1 MALLPLLEIVIRKFY
16 ASGIPGSATWV
27 QHLALWVGFLG
38 AAIAA
43 RKGEMLSLTA
53 GSALL
58 KDKWKNAADVFTTG
72 VGFAVCAVLAKGSL
86 VLVLVEREGG
96 RDLALGLPV
105 WVAQTIMPIG
115 FSVIGIRI
123 LARLPGGWRAR
134 AIAASFVAV
143 PILLGWTEDLPG
155 SGVLL
160 PLLLIIVL
168 ATTLGAPIFVG
179 LGGVAA
185 VLLWNNYDPVS
196 AIAVETYN
204 LALKPILPTIPL
216 FTLAGYILAEG
227 GTPGRLVRLF
237 RSVFG
242 WMPGGVAIVA
252 IGVCAFF
259 TSFTGGSGVTIL
271 AMGGLL
277 YPMLLE
283 EKYPEQFSS
292 GLLTSAGSLGLLFPP
307 SLAVILYGLVAEID
321 IRKLFVSG
329 WVPAI
334 LEITLVAAFALLYSR
349 RSAVVRVPFH
359 ARRALAALWQAKWE
373 VAIPVILLGSILGGF
388 ATLVEAA
395 AVTVLYALL
404 LEFVIYRDLHIRRD
418 LLRVVGNAATL
429 IGGVLIIL
437 GVALGL
443 TNYLVIA
450 RIPLQAV
457 EWVQNVRRITSVLP
471 PSLERLSPHRRMPH
485 GHLLRDRCGGSSHYS
500 PGARLRCGSVSP
512 GYHLSHEP
520 GAGLLD
526 PPGRHESLLGVLS
539 LQTAAARNLSRRIS
553 LPGDSSRG
561 GLAGDLHTGLDGIS
575 PPPAGD
581 GINETPSAR
590 TR

>member
-1 MALLPLLEIVIRKFY
+1 MRKAHLLEDGLSALALLTMALLPLLEIVIRKFY

-155 SGVLL
+155 SGALL

-204 LALKPILPTIPL
+204 LALKPILPTIPAL
-216 FTLAGYILAEG
+216 HVWPATSWRRVERR
-227 GTPGRLVRLF
+227 GRLVRLF

-307 SLAVILYGLVAEID
+307 S
-321 IRKLFVSG
+321 SG
-329 WVPAI
+329 GDPLWIGGGDRYPEA
-334 LEITLVAAFALLYSR
+334 LRQRMGASDSRNHARRRFRSLLQQTLRRWFAFH
-349 RSAVVRVPFH
+349 FM
-359 ARRALAALWQAKWE
+359 ARRALEALH
-373 VAIPVILLGSILGGF
+373 G
-388 ATLVEAA
+388 
-395 AVTVLYALL
+395 
-404 LEFVIYRDLHIRRD
+404 RR
-418 LLRVVGNAATL
+418 
-429 IGGVLIIL
+429 
-437 GVALGL
+437 
-443 TNYLVIA
+443 
-450 RIPLQAV
+450 
-457 EWVQNVRRITSVLP
+457 S
-471 PSLERLSPHRRMPH
+471 
-485 GHLLRDRCGGSSHYS
+485 
-500 PGARLRCGSVSP
+500 
-512 GYHLSHEP
+512 
-520 GAGLLD
+520 
-526 PPGRHESLLGVLS
+526 GR
-539 LQTAAARNLSRRIS
+539 
-553 LPGDSSRG
+553 
-561 GLAGDLHTGLDGIS
+561 
-575 PPPAGD
+575 
-581 GINETPSAR
+581 
-590 TR
+590 

>member
-1 MALLPLLEIVIRKFY
+1 MRKAHLLEDGLSALALLTMALLPLLEIVIRKFY

-155 SGVLL
+155 SGALL

-334 LEITLVAAFALLYSR
+334 LEITLVAAFALFYSR

-359 ARRALAALWQAKWE
+359 ARRALEALWQAKWE

-437 GVALGL
+437 GVALG
-443 TNYLVIA
+443 
-450 RIPLQAV
+450 
-457 EWVQNVRRITSVLP
+457 
-471 PSLERLSPHRRMPH
+471 SP
-485 GHLLRDRCGGSSHYS
+485 
-500 PGARLRCGSVSP
+500 
-512 GYHLSHEP
+512 
-520 GAGLLD
+520 
-526 PPGRHESLLGVLS
+526 
-539 LQTAAARNLSRRIS
+539 T
-553 LPGDSSRG
+553 
-561 GLAGDLHTGLDGIS
+561 TW
-575 PPPAGD
+575 
-581 GINETPSAR
+581 
-590 TR
+590 